1 MNDITFS
8 SLAESARSTQK
19 GAGKSDAGD
28 DRLKTTPSNA
38 TRLLQIANRW
48 KWLIAA
54 SVAACFIIGLV
65 VTLLMT
71 PIYTAEATLEIQR
84 ENGKFLNVR
93 GVEADTPAVDME
105 FYQTQYG
112 LLMSESLAERIARNL
127 RLQND
132 PEFFEMFGAS
142 EVAQE
147 LRAKSNNSAAAQRQR
162 LRSASKILLRN
173 MSVEPVRLSRLVR
186 VKFESPSAQLS
197 ARVVDAWTRS
207 FIDITLERRFEATSY
222 ARKFLEGRLDQLRQR
237 LEESE
242 REVVRYATQ
251 QGIVN
256 IPMPSSGEAPAS
268 SAERPLIADS
278 LTTINE
284 KLNQA
289 IADRVAAQ
297 SRLAS
302 AGGSTLEGLSNQAIS
317 SIRQR
322 RAELAAD
329 YARMMENYE
338 PSYPAARA
346 LQSQIQELDRSL
358 AREEGRIRS
367 TLQQTYQAAV
377 ARESALRDAVEKL
390 RSGVLDLRGRTIQYN
405 IYQREAD
412 TNRQLYDALLQRYKE
427 IGVAGGVG
435 VNNIAVVD
443 QAQIPTRPS
452 SPRLFLN
459 LLISLAVGFALG
471 GGLAML
477 LDQMDEAIS
486 DPADV
491 ERTLGVSL
499 LGTIPKRDVYSIEK
513 ELGDPKSPLV
523 EAYLTAQT
531 SLGFTTDHGVPR
543 TLVVTSSRPAEGKS
557 TTSYALA
564 RSLGRV
570 GRRVALVDVDMRSPS
585 LHHFFDVE
593 NDSGVSSYLSGHA
606 ELNEIVRPSNVE
618 NVAFV
623 SAGKIPPNAAEL
635 LSGSRIAELIQAL
648 AKQFDH
654 VVIDAPPVM
663 GLADTPLVASH
674 AEGAVFVV
682 ESHSTRSTAALRS
695 IERLR
700 DAHIRIVGVLLTKF
714 ETKRAHLGSSY
725 DYGYEYGLSDR
736 TGKK

>member
-1 MNDITFS
+1 MNEITFTPV
-8 SLAESARSTQK
+8 AEDDRTGNR
-19 GAGKSDAGD
+19 GAGNGGVVDERVKATS
-28 DRLKTTPSNA
+28 SNV

-48 KWLIAA
+48 KWLIGA
-54 SVAACFIIGLV
+54 STAACFVIGLI

-71 PIYTAEATLEIQR
+71 PIYTAEATVEIQR

-93 GVEADTPAVDME
+93 GVEAENSAVDME

-127 RLQND
+127 RLQNN
-132 PEFFEMFGAS
+132 PEFFEMFGAD

-147 LRAKSNNSAAAQRQR
+147 LRSKTSNTTSGQQQR

-173 MSVEPVRLSRLVR
+173 ISVEPVRLSRLVR

-197 ARVVDAWTRS
+197 ARVVDAWTRG
-207 FIDITLERRFEATSY
+207 FIDTTLERRYEATSY
-222 ARKFLEGRLDQLRQR
+222 ARKFLEVRLEQLRQR

-242 REVVRYATQ
+242 RAVVRYATE

-256 IPMPSSGEAPAS
+256 IPQASSPEAPAS

-278 LTTINE
+278 LTTIND

-297 SRLAS
+297 SRLAG
-302 AGGSTLEGLSNQAIS
+302 AGGSTVEGLSNQAIS

-346 LQSQIQELDRSL
+346 LQSQIKELDRSL
-358 AREEGRIRS
+358 GREEGRVRS
-367 TLQQTYQAAV
+367 TLQQTYEAAV
-377 ARESALRDAVEKL
+377 NREKALRSAVQDL
-390 RSGVLDLRGRTIQYN
+390 RSNMLDLRGRTIQYN

-443 QAQIPTRPS
+443 AAQVPTRPS
-452 SPRLFLN
+452 SPRLLLN
-459 LLISLAVGFALG
+459 LALALAIGLALG
-471 GGLAML
+471 GGLALL

-491 ERTLGVSL
+491 ERALGVSL
-499 LGTIPKRDVYSIEK
+499 LGTIPKRDGAIEA
-513 ELGDPKSPLV
+513 ELADPKSPLV

-543 TLVVTSSRPAEGKS
+543 TLVITSSRPAEGKS

-570 GRRVALVDVDMRSPS
+570 GRTVALVDVDMRSPS
-585 LHHFFDVE
+585 LHLFFDMP
-593 NDSGVSSYLSGHA
+593 NGLGVSSYLSGHA
-606 ELNEIVRPSNVE
+606 ELNQIIHRGQVE

-623 SAGKIPPNAAEL
+623 SAGPAPPNAAEL
-635 LSGSRIAELIQAL
+635 LSGNRNRELIQAW
-648 AKQFDH
+648 ANEFDH
-654 VVIDAPPVM
+654 VVLDAPPVM

-674 AEGAVFVV
+674 VEGAVFVL
-682 ESHSTRSTAALRS
+682 ESHSTRTTVASRA

-700 DAHIRIVGVLLTKF
+700 DAHARIVGVLLTKF
-714 ETKRAHLGSSY
+714 ESKRANLGYSY
-725 DYGYEYGLSDR
+725 DYGYEYGLPER
-736 TGKK
+736 AGKK